1 MCVSSGIL
9 FVLGF
14 HLSWG
19 LSVRRKHFNTTLV
32 RIGFSSSIG
41 PRIVELSGPFY
52 GDRSTYSFVLFSCPV
67 TPLVRHLRAEGPMGW
82 WFKIQEM
89 TVQNLGDDDCKSRGW
104 RFRYQPVN
112 CTHTWQVVRK
122 PFITHD
128 TCHPSI
134 GYYLESK
141 RCFGFR
147 ALPL

>member
-1 MCVSSGIL
+1 MCVSSKIL

-19 LSVRRKHFNTTLV
+19 LSVCRKYFNTALV
-32 RIGFSSSIG
+32 RIGLSSSIG
-41 PRIVELSGPFY
+41 PQIVELSGLFH
-52 GDRSTYSFVLFSCPV
+52 GDPSTNSFVLFSHPL
-67 TPLVRHLRAEGPMGW
+67 TPWVRHLWAEGPVGW
-82 WFKIQEM
+82 RFKIQEM
-89 TVQNLGDDDCKSRGW
+89 TVQNPGDDGSKSKGW
-104 RFRYQPVN
+104 RFQYGHVN
-112 CTHTWQVVRK
+112 YTHPWQIVRK

-128 TCHPSI
+128 TCYPSI